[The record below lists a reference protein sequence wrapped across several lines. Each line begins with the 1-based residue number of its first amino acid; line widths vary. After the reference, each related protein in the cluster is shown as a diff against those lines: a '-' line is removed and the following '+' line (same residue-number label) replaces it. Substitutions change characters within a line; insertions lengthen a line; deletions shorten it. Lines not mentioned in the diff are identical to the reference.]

1 MQIQVFRFDYFM
13 CRSISMNVEVYQ
25 NCVGCC
31 SQGCVG
37 FGDIIY
43 VRIDDFY
50 FYFVGRQF
58 Q

>member
-1 MQIQVFRFDYFM
+1 MQIQVFCFDNFM
-13 CRSISMNVEVYQ
+13 CRGIGMNVEVNQ

-31 SQGCVG
+31 CQGSVG

-43 VRIDDFY
+43 VGIDDFY